1 MSGRKNKKHVIP
13 NTCGPGGGGGGGRHS
28 LPCEGPRKRVG
39 VPLWEPPGG
48 VGVLLPLGGAG
59 GGCRGLFEGGR
70 CDELRLGVLPEK
82 TISLSLNSTIT
93 FKQVNHF
100 YDFVYKNHL
109 QT

>member
-1 MSGRKNKKHVIP
+1 MVERKKKFVIP
-13 NTCGPGGGGGGGRHS
+13 TCGPGGGGGGGRHS

-70 CDELRLGVLPEK
+70 CDELRLGVLPVK
-82 TISLSLNSTIT
+82 TISLSLNSLNT
-93 FKQVNHF
+93 FKHF
-100 YDFVYKNHL
+100 NYTIYKNHL